1 MLQEGWGGA
10 RGNFLDEGRKSQS
23 SSEDLVK
30 NGSPVDSAM
39 CLGTVGDDVARTEKV
54 QQELLLPLDVEL
66 GGKLNH
72 REVLVIPQGHT
83 VGSHRGRIC
92 YGTLLHM
99 PVLNFLYSLS
109 VDHPGSCP
117 YLVFRTWS

>member
-1 MLQEGWGGA
+1 M
-10 RGNFLDEGRKSQS
+10 
-23 SSEDLVK
+23 
-30 NGSPVDSAM
+30 
-39 CLGTVGDDVARTEKV
+39 ARTEKV

-66 GGKLNH
+66 GGKLRH

-83 VGSHRGRIC
+83 AGSHRGRIC
-92 YGTLLHM
+92 YGPLLHM

-109 VDHPGSCP
+109 VDHPGPCP

>member
-1 MLQEGWGGA
+1 MLQEGLGWHMGISWMKA
-10 RGNFLDEGRKSQS
+10 EKVNPVQR
-23 SSEDLVK
+23 DLVK

-66 GGKLNH
+66 GGRLRH
-72 REVLVIPQGHT
+72 REVLVIPQGHPA
-83 VGSHRGRIC
+83 GSHRGRIC
-92 YGTLLHM
+92 YDPLLHM
-99 PVLNFLYSLS
+99 PVLNFRYSLS
-109 VDHPGSCP
+109 ADHPGPCP